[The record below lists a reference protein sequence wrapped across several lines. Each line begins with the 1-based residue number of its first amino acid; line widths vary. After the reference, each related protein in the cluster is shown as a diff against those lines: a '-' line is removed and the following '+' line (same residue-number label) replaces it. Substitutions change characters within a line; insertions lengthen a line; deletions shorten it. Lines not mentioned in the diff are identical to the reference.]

1 MIKEVEVNISE
12 FPNREIIEALED
24 AIESKAIKGY
34 HTDEHIEKMKPK
46 IEELKSKLAEISL
59 FVLGY

>member
-1 MIKEVEVNISE
+1 MIKEVEVEISE

-24 AIESKAIKGY
+24 AIESKSIKGY

-46 IEELKSKLAEISL
+46 IEEMKSKLAEISL